1 MSFIS
6 FRMSSLTLLYKDG
19 MALWEMYVFFGN
31 SYCLSKVCSIFL
43 NDGFST
49 LFNGYISL
57 AI

>member
-6 FRMSSLTLLYKDG
+6 FRMSSFTLLHKDG
-19 MALWEMYVFFGN
+19 MAVWEMYVFFGF

-43 NDGFST
+43 KAGFST
-49 LFNGYISL
+49 VFNGCISL